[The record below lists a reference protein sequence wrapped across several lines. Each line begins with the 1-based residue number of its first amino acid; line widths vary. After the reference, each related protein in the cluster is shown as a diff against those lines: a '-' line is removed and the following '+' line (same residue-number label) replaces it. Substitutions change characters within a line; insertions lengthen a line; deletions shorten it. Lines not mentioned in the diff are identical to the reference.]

1 LQPTPR
7 RSPRPPL
14 RKALMRIAVVS
25 TPRAG
30 NTWVR
35 HLLGT
40 AYRLPHL
47 PRHSMTDADW
57 AALPPGVVLQLHW
70 RRTPEFAAKLDE
82 HGFRVVTVAR
92 HPLDVL
98 VSILHFCVHESE
110 SENWLLGAGGSEA
123 DIFGAMPRSRTFV
136 EYARGPRAAELLA
149 VTPDW
154 WGRLGIIGVRYE
166 DLVAD
171 TAGELRRLEETLG
184 PVRCGSLAEAVAACE
199 LGRLR
204 QRSTNSHFWQGRP
217 GLWRHLLP
225 AAEAAEIAAALPD
238 LGYSIDP
245 DPALDPLTADRNW
258 VRLVGE
264 ETKQALRRA
273 TEGHRAQVRE
283 KDDRIAELEAHEAEL
298 EGRLRRSVTLSGPVA
313 RAVKRAWNRWPWI
326 RRLVGR
332 HETRDTRH
340 E

>member
-1 LQPTPR
+1 
-7 RSPRPPL
+7 
-14 RKALMRIAVVS
+14 MRIAVVS

-40 AYRLPHL
+40 AYQLPHL
-47 PRHSMTDADW
+47 ARHSMADPDW
-57 AALPPGVVLQLHW
+57 AALPPEVVLQLHW
-70 RRTPEFAAKLDE
+70 RRTPEFAAKLAE

-98 VSILHFCVHESE
+98 VSVLHFCVHESE
-110 SENWLLGAGGSEA
+110 SEHWLLGAGGSEA
-123 DIFGAMPRSRTFV
+123 DIYGAMPRSRAFV

-154 WGRLGIIGVRYE
+154 WGRPGVVGVRYE

-171 TAGELRRLEETLG
+171 TEGELRRLAEALG
-184 PVRCGSLAEAVAACE
+184 PIRCGSLAEAIEACS
-199 LGRLR
+199 LGKLR
-204 QRSTNSHFWQGRP
+204 ERSTNSHFWQGRP
-217 GLWRHLLP
+217 GFWRHLLP
-225 AAEAAEIAAALPD
+225 AAEAGEIAAALPD
-238 LGYSIDP
+238 LGYPIDA
-245 DPALDPLTADRNW
+245 DPTLDALAADRNW

-264 ETKQALRRA
+264 ETKRALRRA

-283 KDDRIAELEAHEAEL
+283 KDDRIAELEAHAAEL
-298 EGRLRRSVTLSGPVA
+298 EARLRASVTLSGPVA
-313 RAVKRAWNRWPWI
+313 RAVKQLWNRSPRI
-326 RRLVGR
+326 RRLFGR

-340 E
+340 EN

>member
-1 LQPTPR
+1 
-7 RSPRPPL
+7 
-14 RKALMRIAVVS
+14 MRIAVVS

-40 AYRLPHL
+40 AYRVPHL
-47 PRHSMTDADW
+47 ARHSMADADW
-57 AALPPGVVLQLHW
+57 AALPPEVVLQLHW
-70 RRTPEFAAKLDE
+70 RRTPDFAAKLDA

-98 VSILHFCVHESE
+98 ISILHFCVHESE
-110 SENWLLGAGGSEA
+110 SEHWLLGAGGSEA
-123 DIFGAMPRSRTFV
+123 DIYGAMPRSRTFV
-136 EYARGPRAAELLA
+136 EYAKGPRAAELLA

-154 WGRLGIIGVRYE
+154 WGQPGVVGVRYE

-171 TAGELRRLEETLG
+171 TAAELRRLEAEFG
-184 PVRCGSLAEAVAACE
+184 PVRCGLVTEAVEACA
-199 LGRLR
+199 LGKMR

-225 AAEAAEIAAALPD
+225 AAEAHEIAAALPD
-238 LGYSIDP
+238 LGYPIDP
-245 DPALDPLTADRNW
+245 DPDLDALTADRNW

-273 TEGHRAQVRE
+273 TEGHRAQVQE
-283 KDDRIAELEAHEAEL
+283 KDGRIAELEGHAAEL
-298 EGRLRRSVTLSGPVA
+298 ESRLRSSVTLSGPVA
-313 RAVKRAWNRWPWI
+313 RAVKRAWNRSPWL
-326 RRLVGR
+326 RRLFGR
-332 HETRDTRH
+332 RH
-340 E
+340 

>member
-1 LQPTPR
+1 LDA
-7 RSPRPPL
+7 PL
-14 RKALMRIAVVS
+14 RIAVVS

-40 AYRLPHL
+40 AYQLPHL
-47 PRHSMTDADW
+47 ARHAMADPDW
-57 AALPPGVVLQLHW
+57 AALPPEVVLQLHW
-70 RRTPEFAAKLDE
+70 RRTPDFAAKLE
-82 HGFRVVTVAR
+82 AHGFRVVTVAR

-98 VSILHFCVHESE
+98 ISILHFCVHESE
-110 SENWLLGAGGSEA
+110 SEHWLLGAGGSEA
-123 DIFGAMPRSRTFV
+123 DIYGAMPGSRTFV

-154 WGRLGIIGVRYE
+154 WAQPGVVGVRYE

-171 TAGELRRLEETLG
+171 TEAELRRMEDALG
-184 PVRCGSLAEAVAACE
+184 PVRCGSRAEAVAACAM
-199 LGRLR
+199 GKLR

-225 AAEAAEIAAALPD
+225 PAEADEIAAALPD
-238 LGYSIDP
+238 LGYPMDP
-245 DPALDPLTADRNW
+245 DPALDPLTADRHW

-273 TEGHRAQVRE
+273 TEGHLAQVKE
-283 KDDRIAELEAHEAEL
+283 KDERIAELEKHEAEL
-298 EGRLRRSVTLSGPVA
+298 EARLRSSVTLSGPLA
-313 RAVKRAWNRWPWI
+313 RAVKRAWNRSPWL
-326 RRLVGR
+326 RRLLGR
-332 HETRDTRH
+332 RD
-340 E
+340 